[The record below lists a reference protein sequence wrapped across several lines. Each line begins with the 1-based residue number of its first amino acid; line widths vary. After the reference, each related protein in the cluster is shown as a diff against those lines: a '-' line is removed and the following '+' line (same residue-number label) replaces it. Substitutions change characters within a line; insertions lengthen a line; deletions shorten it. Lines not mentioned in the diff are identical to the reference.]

1 MKILVTGAAGFI
13 GYHLAKAL
21 LAKGAEV
28 VGLDNLNSYYD
39 VTLKYGRLTQ
49 LGIEEERIAPSPVKS
64 SLYPAFRFVR
74 MDIADKEALFR
85 LFAEEKFDV
94 ICHLAAQ
101 AGVRY
106 SLENPEA
113 YIESNITGFI
123 HILEACRHYP
133 VSHLLYAS
141 SSSVYGL
148 NTKVPYAESDQTD
161 APASLYAATKK
172 ADELLC
178 HAYSHLFKIP
188 ATGVRFFT
196 VYGPWGRPDMA
207 PFLFMKAILEEN
219 PIQVFNNGAMQ
230 RDFTYIDDIVAG
242 LEKMIFAAPPAGD
255 PPCRV
260 YNIGHSSPVQLMDF
274 IRTIEEVTGKTA
286 VKNFR
291 EMQPGDVLTTYAD
304 TTSLE
309 KDYGYKPSVSIRE
322 GIRNF
327 YQWYTQENPLK

>member
-64 SLYPAFRFVR
+64 SLYLAFRFVR

-148 NTKVPYAESDQTD
+148 NTKIPYAESDQTD
-161 APASLYAATKK
+161 APVSLYAATKK

-327 YQWYTQENPLK
+327 YRWYTQENPLR

>member
-1 MKILVTGAAGFI
+1 MKILITGAAGFI
-13 GYHLAKAL
+13 GYHLAGAL
-21 LAKGAEV
+21 FAKGAEV

-39 VTLKYGRLTQ
+39 VTLKYGRLRQ
-49 LGIEEERIAPSPVKS
+49 LGIEEGRITSSPVKS
-64 SLYPAFRFVR
+64 SFYPAFRFVR
-74 MDIADKEALFR
+74 MDIADKSALFT
-85 LFAEEKFDV
+85 LFAEEKFDT

-106 SLENPEA
+106 SLENPDA

-123 HILEACRHYP
+123 NILEACRQYP
-133 VSHLLYAS
+133 VSHLIYAS

-148 NTKVPYAESDQTD
+148 NTKVPYTESDQTD

-207 PFLFMKAILEEN
+207 PFLFMKAILEEK

-230 RDFTYIDDIVAG
+230 RDFTYIDDVVAG
-242 LEKMIFAAPPAGD
+242 LEKIIFAAPPTGD
-255 PPCRV
+255 LPCRV

-309 KDYGYKPSVSIRE
+309 KDYGYKPSISIQE

-327 YQWYTQENPLK
+327 YQWYLEENPLG